1 MPGVYEGD
9 SLRDSMSRVGWKKN
23 MESQIQKGT
32 EHFEVQK
39 YDMKKE
45 DYVLFW
51 EASGGVRGR
60 AVGKS

>member
-1 MPGVYEGD
+1 
-9 SLRDSMSRVGWKKN
+9 MSSVSWKKN
-23 MESQIQKGT
+23 MDLQIQKGT
-32 EHFEVQK
+32 EHFEVQE
-39 YDMKKE
+39 YDMRKG